1 LIGTQLDKYEVLQ
14 KVGEGGMA
22 TVYKGRHLTLGRD
35 VAIKVLHPHL
45 SASTRN
51 RRRFAR
57 EARAIEHLRHDNI
70 LEIFDYS
77 GVDSADCYI
86 VTEFVEG
93 ETLTH
98 LLSRVGAIPSE
109 IAARIGV
116 ELAGALGYAHAQGIL
131 HRDLKPDNVMIRTDG
146 RVKLMDFGI
155 ARFLDE
161 SQVTMTG
168 ALVGSPA
175 FMSPEQAREE
185 DLDARSDLFSLG
197 TLLYHMVAGTMPFHG
212 SNPSIIL
219 RNIIEGN
226 RVGLAEQVPDVSASL
241 ADAVE
246 RLLSRNRDDRFVD
259 ARAVA
264 EALQASLDE
273 VGLAASDPRWSL
285 ARYLDDPSAVQAD
298 LRAFLSVH
306 LIDAAR
312 ARIASGDDL
321 AGLRLINRLLT
332 LEPTHDEAL
341 QLVHDLHGLEG
352 DGSPRRRWLLAGSA
366 LAVLGAFVLLGA
378 LAPRPPEAPAERR
391 LADRPAE
398 APAIVDVPVKQ
409 VIETIDEVTP
419 AAPADVAPLV
429 APTQAAA
436 PAPAIPAVPAAPS
449 PARPIVPAA
458 SPTSPVAVAGAR
470 PADPVPTEPTSG
482 EPACVAFRTLTAP
495 ADVYLDG
502 VRIAT
507 TRDVGCHQLPAGTY
521 SFVLRGGMVEET
533 TIRLTLKP
541 GERRDA
547 ELVQLAL
554 RPGKVR
560 FAPTLSAACVV
571 SVDGLAQGS
580 LESLGYSVLLTRPDR
595 PHRVSLKCGQKTLSE
610 DYAGLAYPEVWFDG
624 ASSP

>member
-98 LLSRVGAIPSE
+98 LLSRVGAVPSE
-109 IAARIGV
+109 IAARIGI

-185 DLDARSDLFSLG
+185 ELDARSDLFSLG
-197 TLLYHMVAGTMPFHG
+197 TLLYHMVAGRMPFHG

-226 RVGLAEQVPDVSASL
+226 RIPLAEAVPDVSASL

-246 RLLSRNRDDRFVD
+246 RLLSRSRDDRFVD

-273 VGLAASDPRWSL
+273 VGLAASDPRWAL
-285 ARYLDDPSAVQAD
+285 ARYLDDPPSVQAD
-298 LRAFLSVH
+298 LSAFLSIH

-312 ARIASGDDL
+312 ARIAAGDDL

-332 LEPTHDEAL
+332 LDPTHEEAL
-341 QLVHDLHGLEG
+341 RLVHDLHGLENV
-352 DGSPRRRWLLAGSA
+352 GSPRRAWLLAGGA
-366 LAVLGAFVLLGA
+366 LAVLGAFVLVGV
-378 LAPRPPEAPAERR
+378 LAPRPPEPAPERG
-391 LADRPAE
+391 ASERPTAAAARVDEPVKQAPVETIEASPPPEAPVAPLEPPEPTAE
-398 APAIVDVPVKQ
+398 APA
-409 VIETIDEVTP
+409 P
-419 AAPADVAPLV
+419 AATP
-429 APTQAAA
+429 
-436 PAPAIPAVPAAPS
+436 
-449 PARPIVPAA
+449 PARPP
-458 SPTSPVAVAGAR
+458 P
-470 PADPVPTEPTSG
+470 PADPPAVARPTEPAPQPAEVG
-482 EPACVAFRTLTAP
+482 AAKPAEPACVAFRSLTAP

-507 TRDVGCHQLPAGTY
+507 TRDVGCHQLPAGSY

-560 FAPTLSAACVV
+560 FAPTLGATCVV

-580 LESLGYSVLLTRPDR
+580 LESLGYAVLLTRPDR
-595 PHRVSLKCGQKTLSE
+595 PHRVSLKCGQKTLAE

-624 ASSP
+624 SAAP